1 MYVKSD
7 LFTSN
12 VLWKICWCAWTE
24 QNLCSNAIAFLL
36 CTMQFLTFLPCY
48 FWFCWNWHK
57 GGQLQSTIC
66 GDPSA
71 ISYMCFWHDLVV
83 WKLHCV
89 AGLSIWPFC
98 LLSLP
103 VVIIKCPPCRII
115 KQESHVDLW
124 VFWRKHVLGQECSF
138 INSLSIPLMMSL
150 RLLCFTCLKVKTVL
164 ATYSPRICHLRP
176 SFQYCQFMSRSK
188 LCSYNLLDGSVDH
201 PWFGLP

>member
-1 MYVKSD
+1 MCYGRSAGVHEQSR
-7 LFTSN
+7 TS
-12 VLWKICWCAWTE
+12 VQMPLHF
-24 QNLCSNAIAFLL
+24 CSVQCNFWRS
-36 CTMQFLTFLPCY
+36 CHVTFG
-48 FWFCWNWHK
+48 FVGTGHK
-57 GGQLQSTIC
+57 GQLQSTIC

-150 RLLCFTCLKVKTVL
+150 RLLCFTCLKVKTVP